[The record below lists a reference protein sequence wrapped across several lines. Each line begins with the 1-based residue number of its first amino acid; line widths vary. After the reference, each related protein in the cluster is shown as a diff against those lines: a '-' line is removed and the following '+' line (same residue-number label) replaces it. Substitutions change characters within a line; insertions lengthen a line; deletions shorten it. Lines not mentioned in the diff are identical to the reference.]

1 MHDHQSPKKLLWYN
15 LTLIGFVSIWGLGN
29 VVNNF
34 AEEGLVVV
42 ISWLII
48 MALYFIPYA
57 LMVGQLGSTFNA
69 DSGGVSSWI
78 KEVANKRLAYL
89 AAWTYWVVNVT
100 YLAQKSQS
108 ILIAGSWLF
117 KGNGDFVNETSSTIV
132 QLLCLVVFLVFLY
145 LASRGITTI
154 NRIGTIAGLSMLV
167 MSILF
172 IFLGLSAPALTGAKF
187 ATANMNQISTYIPKF
202 DFKYFTTI
210 SMLIFAVGGSDK
222 LSPYVNKMKKPAKDF
237 PKGLIVLAMLVV
249 VSALMGSFAMGM
261 IFDAQHIPADL
272 MANGAYVAFQR
283 LGQYYHLGNLLM
295 IIYALANALATIAAL
310 AVSID
315 APLRILL
322 DDADPQFV
330 PNKLRQKNQNGVPIN
345 GYKLTGVLV
354 SVIILIPAIGISGTN
369 NLYNWLLNLNSV
381 VMPLRFLWVFLAFM
395 LLNKHL
401 NKFKSEYVF
410 VRNPKIGFLIG
421 LWCFV
426 FTAFACILGMVPKM
440 SFAADPAGW
449 WFQLILNIA
458 TPIFLIGLGFILP
471 ALARRKNEQ
480 LISK

>member
-42 ISWLII
+42 VSWLII

-69 DSGGVSSWI
+69 VGGGVSSWI

-108 ILIAGSWLF
+108 ILIASSWLF
-117 KGNGDFVNETSSTIV
+117 KGNGNFVNKTSSTIV

-172 IFLGLSAPALTGAKF
+172 ILLGLSAPALTGTKI

-261 IFDAQHIPADL
+261 IFDAQNIPADL

-283 LGQYYHLGNLLM
+283 LGEYYHLGNLLM

-330 PNKLRQKNQNGVPIN
+330 PNKLRQKIKMA
-345 GYKLTGVLV
+345 YLLM
-354 SVIILIPAIGISGTN
+354 VIS
-369 NLYNWLLNLNSV
+369 
-381 VMPLRFLWVFLAFM
+381 
-395 LLNKHL
+395 
-401 NKFKSEYVF
+401 
-410 VRNPKIGFLIG
+410 
-421 LWCFV
+421 
-426 FTAFACILGMVPKM
+426 
-440 SFAADPAGW
+440 
-449 WFQLILNIA
+449 
-458 TPIFLIGLGFILP
+458 
-471 ALARRKNEQ
+471 
-480 LISK
+480 

>member
-42 ISWLII
+42 VSWLII

-69 DSGGVSSWI
+69 VGGGVSSWI

-117 KGNGDFVNETSSTIV
+117 KGNGNFVNKTSSTIV

-172 IFLGLSAPALTGAKF
+172 ILLGLSAPALTGAKI

-261 IFDAQHIPADL
+261 IFDAQNIPADL

-283 LGQYYHLGNLLM
+283 LGEYYHLGNLLM
-295 IIYALANALATIAAL
+295 IIYAFANALATIAAL

-345 GYKLTGVLV
+345 GYKLTGILV
-354 SVIILIPAIGISGTN
+354 SIIILIPAIGISGTN

-401 NKFKSEYVF
+401 KQFQSEYMF
-410 VRNPKIGFLIG
+410 VRNPKVGFLIG
-421 LWCFV
+421 LWCFI

-440 SFAADPAGW
+440 NFAADPTGW
-449 WFQLILNIA
+449 WFQFILNIA

-471 ALARRKNEQ
+471 ALARRTNR
-480 LISK
+480 

>member
-42 ISWLII
+42 VSWLII

-69 DSGGVSSWI
+69 VGGGVSSWI

-89 AAWTYWVVNVT
+89 AAWTYWVVNVA

-117 KGNGDFVNETSSTIV
+117 KGNGNFVNKTSSTIV
-132 QLLCLVVFLVFLY
+132 QLLCLIVFLVFLY

-172 IFLGLSAPALTGAKF
+172 ILLGLSAPALTGAKI

-249 VSALMGSFAMGM
+249 VSAL
-261 IFDAQHIPADL
+261 
-272 MANGAYVAFQR
+272 
-283 LGQYYHLGNLLM
+283 
-295 IIYALANALATIAAL
+295 
-310 AVSID
+310 
-315 APLRILL
+315 
-322 DDADPQFV
+322 
-330 PNKLRQKNQNGVPIN
+330 K
-345 GYKLTGVLV
+345 
-354 SVIILIPAIGISGTN
+354 
-369 NLYNWLLNLNSV
+369 
-381 VMPLRFLWVFLAFM
+381 
-395 LLNKHL
+395 
-401 NKFKSEYVF
+401 
-410 VRNPKIGFLIG
+410 
-421 LWCFV
+421 
-426 FTAFACILGMVPKM
+426 
-440 SFAADPAGW
+440 
-449 WFQLILNIA
+449 
-458 TPIFLIGLGFILP
+458 GFICNGHDL
-471 ALARRKNEQ
+471 
-480 LISK
+480 